1 MGFRPTIVVFQ
12 CQFNLYD
19 DPDRQ
24 PTKGF
29 GAARV
34 KVIRVPCSGRI
45 SPLFL
50 LNAVQEGADGIMVCG
65 CAPHKCHFTE
75 GNFRARRQLDAFR
88 NFLVYLGLEPQRIRF
103 VWLDPMESGG
113 LIAALEGLEEELR
126 IVGPA
131 TRLVPRSTATVAGC

>member
-1 MGFRPTIVVFQ
+1 MGSRPTIVVFQ

-24 PTKGF
+24 SVEAF

-50 LNAVQEGADGIMVCG
+50 LNAVQDGADGIMVCG
-65 CAPHKCHFTE
+65 CAPHKCHFKE
-75 GNFRARRQLDAFR
+75 GNFRARRQLEAFR
-88 NFLVYLGLEPQRIRF
+88 NLLIYLGLEPERIRF
-103 VWLDPMESGG
+103 VWLDPMERGG
-113 LIAALEGLEEELR
+113 LVGALGELKEALGR
-126 IVGPA
+126 VGPT
-131 TRLVPRSTATVAGC
+131 TRLVPRAAVK

>member
-12 CQFNLYD
+12 CRFNLYEEG
-19 DPDRQ
+19 DRQ
-24 PTKGF
+24 PIEAF

-34 KVIRVPCSGRI
+34 KVVQVPCSGRI

-65 CAPHKCHFTE
+65 CAPHKCHFKE

-88 NFLVYLGLEPQRIRF
+88 NLLIYLGLEAQRLSF
-103 VWLDPMESGG
+103 VWLDPTDQGG
-113 LIAALEGLEEELR
+113 LIGALEELEEALR
-126 IVGPA
+126 SVGPA
-131 TRLVPRSTATVAGC
+131 TRLAPRVTVM

>member
-19 DPDRQ
+19 DADRQ
-24 PTKGF
+24 PVEAI

-50 LNAVQEGADGIMVCG
+50 LNAVQDGADGIMVCG
-65 CAPHKCHFTE
+65 CAPQKCHFKQ
-75 GNFRARRQLDAFR
+75 GNLGARRHLEAFR
-88 NFLVYLGLEPQRIRF
+88 NLLIYLGLEPQRIRF
-103 VWLDPMESGG
+103 VWLDPMERGR
-113 LIAALEGLEEELR
+113 LIGALEELNEALR
-126 IVGPA
+126 GVGPA
-131 TRLVPRSTATVAGC
+131 TRLVPRATAI

>member
-24 PTKGF
+24 PVAAF
-29 GAARV
+29 GGARV

-50 LNAVQEGADGIMVCG
+50 LNAVQDGADGIMVCG
-65 CAPHKCHFTE
+65 CAPHKCHFKE

-88 NFLVYLGLEPQRIRF
+88 NFLIYLGLEPQRIRL
-103 VWLDPMESGG
+103 VWLDPMQTGG
-113 LIAALEGLEEELR
+113 LIGALEELKEALTG
-126 IVGPA
+126 IGPA
-131 TRLVPRSTATVAGC
+131 TRLVPRTAAS

>member
-19 DPDRQ
+19 DPDRL
-24 PTKGF
+24 PV

-50 LNAVQEGADGIMVCG
+50 LNAVQDGADGIMVCG
-65 CAPHKCHFTE
+65 CAPGKCHFKQ
-75 GNFRARRQLDAFR
+75 GNLGARRQLEAFR
-88 NFLVYLGLEPQRIRF
+88 NLLTYLGLEPQRLRF

-113 LIAALEGLEEELR
+113 LTGALEDLNAALR
-126 IVGPA
+126 SVGPA
-131 TRLVPRSTATVAGC
+131 TRLVPRATAS